1 MKTKMVH
8 GPCQHVHT
16 YVVLLFAN
24 FHSYS
29 AARGRKTEALRVL
42 YANDPSIEI
51 VEIADI
57 VHGQFQD
64 ALLGVDAVIHIASPL
79 PGRTDPQNMLN
90 VCTLKLVIP
99 LQIANRFFT
108 DCHRGFFERLTA
120 SRKIRSQE
128 VCYYKLD
135 SYCIW
140 RSHRERHSVRT

>member
-1 MKTKMVH
+1 M
-8 GPCQHVHT
+8 
-16 YVVLLFAN
+16 
-24 FHSYS
+24 
-29 AARGRKTEALRVL
+29 L

-64 ALLGVDAVIHIASPL
+64 VLLGVDAVIHIASPL
-79 PGRTDPQNMLN
+79 PGRTDLQNMLN

-128 VCYYKLD
+128 VCYYKLGNYF
-135 SYCIW
+135 SW
-140 RSHRERHSVRT
+140 RSHSEGRGVQS